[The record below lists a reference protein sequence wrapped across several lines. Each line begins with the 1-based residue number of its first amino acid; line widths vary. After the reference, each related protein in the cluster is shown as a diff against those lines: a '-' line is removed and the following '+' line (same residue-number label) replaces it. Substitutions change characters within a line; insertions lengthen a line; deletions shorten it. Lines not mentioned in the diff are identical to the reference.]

1 MAKHEWTSKI
11 LNAAVSSDPEH
22 YRMFIFNHRD
32 KLKEMQPN
40 LNVDSKFNSE
50 ICLIIAK

>member
-1 MAKHEWTSKI
+1 MNELAKI
-11 LNAAVSSDPEH
+11 LNAAVSNDAEH
-22 YRMFIFNHRD
+22 YRMFIYNKRD